1 MSLSVPFTRDRIRE
15 SVASQ
20 GLRLVT
26 AEVGWCWRTARIVLA
41 YSMYGADVRQAW
53 TWRTVSMVLMYSK
66 HGADVQHA
74 WCWHTASHACGWDGD
89 RWSFLACQLLLTLMF
104 LPHHSS
110 WPSSSSIFPPP
121 VSFSFRAWS
130 KQVLTSCHKVL
141 LGGNQHLRRFLVL
154 WTSLPFL

>member
-1 MSLSVPFTRDRIRE
+1 MLLGGEVFKRALITSSILMSLSVPFTRDQIRE

-26 AEVGWCWRTARIVLA
+26 TEVGWCWCTARIVLA
-41 YSMYGADVRQAW
+41 YSMYGADV
-53 TWRTVSMVLMYSK
+53 
-66 HGADVQHA
+66 QHA
-74 WCWHTASHACGWDGD
+74 WCWRTASHACGWDGD

-110 WPSSSSIFPPP
+110 WPSSSSISPPP

-141 LGGNQHLRRFLVL
+141 LGGNQHLRRLLVL
-154 WTSLPFL
+154 WTSIPFL